1 MPTTPVFIS
10 QNNDMAVMALDKCT
24 NCGHEEDAEV
34 HEPPAE
40 CPFCGA
46 KTEETADLWN
56 EME

>member
-1 MPTTPVFIS
+1 
-10 QNNDMAVMALDKCT
+10 MALYKCT
-24 NCGHEEDAEV
+24 NCGHEEDEEV

-46 KTEETADLWN
+46 ATAETPDLWE